1 MATDASPQTELRALY
16 SYKPSAE
23 TDAASPISGSHTITV
38 PLTSISH
45 QNSTDSNGGHDT
57 LEALASQLPKFQA
70 DINAYLTER
79 IERSKADGDREQME
93 KLERTVLDGDE
104 EEDDEEEEEDE

>member
-1 MATDASPQTELRALY
+1 MATDASPQSELRALY
-16 SYKPSAE
+16 SYKPSVE
-23 TDAASPISGSHTITV
+23 TDAVSSSSGSHTITV

-45 QNSTDSNGGHDT
+45 QTSTNSNGGHDA

-70 DINAYLTER
+70 EINAYLTER
-79 IERSKADGDREQME
+79 IERFKVDGDREQME

-104 EEDDEEEEEDE
+104 EEDDDEEEDE